1 MHSGNHFQF
10 SQNEALPG
18 VRVLEASMA
27 DFSYDKH
34 AHEEFGLGLT
44 LAGEQHFASQGTFFR
59 SRPGHIIQFNPDQ
72 DHDGH
77 AGTQAP
83 LYYHMLYI
91 NEDYLQSLAQALGTA
106 TNQAVYARHTL
117 IEHPQMHLC
126 LRQLCQMLQQ
136 GIGSG
141 MALEQKLIDLTS
153 IFVRLNTDQDADPNN
168 IPQANRHDVM
178 IERAR
183 EFIRYNLRQNLTL
196 EEISTQVHLSK
207 FHFLRLFKQHTG
219 MTPHQYLFSCRLGA
233 ARHAVEHGEG
243 LTAIAHSFGFTDLS
257 HFNRRFKKV
266 YGMTPYQY
274 QRHLRPSPG

>member
-10 SQNEALPG
+10 SQNQALPG

-91 NEDYLQSLAQALGTA
+91 NEDYLQSLAQALGA
-106 TNQAVYARHTL
+106 PSGQSVYARQTL
-117 IEHPQMHLC
+117 IQHSQMHRN

-141 MALEQKLIDLTS
+141 MALEQKLIEVASLF
-153 IFVRLNTDQDADPNN
+153 IRLNTDQAP
-168 IPQANRHDVM
+168 IQSGISQTSRHDAM

-183 EFIRYNLRQNLTL
+183 EFIRDNLRQNLTL
-196 EEISTQVHLSK
+196 EEISDQVHLSK

-243 LTAIAHSFGFTDLS
+243 LTAIAHSFGFADLS

-266 YGMTPYQY
+266 YGMTPAQY
-274 QRHLRPSPG
+274 QKHLYLNTG